1 MKLVLFE
8 NLMPDY
14 GIPYTPE
21 HLRRLEAAGKF
32 PKRIKLGDDPRS
44 RTAWTDEDIK
54 AYIAAKAAARE
65 SAQ

>member
-8 NLMPDY
+8 DLRPDF
-14 GIPYTPE
+14 GIPYSPE

-44 RTAWTDEDIK
+44 RTAWPAEDIE

-65 SAQ
+65 GV